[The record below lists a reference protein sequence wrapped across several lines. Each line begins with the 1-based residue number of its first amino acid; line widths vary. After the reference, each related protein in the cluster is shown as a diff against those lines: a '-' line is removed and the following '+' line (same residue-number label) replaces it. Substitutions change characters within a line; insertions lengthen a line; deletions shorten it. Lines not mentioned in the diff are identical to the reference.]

1 MPKWAIIQNLISTK
15 LEVGMKASL
24 IFCIIA
30 MACMLI
36 FTGCSQKQATPTM
49 QDPQTQTTQAD
60 DPSKR
65 VQTQQPISDKD
76 KLPKETITERQQ
88 QPLQREDIR
97 GTIRE
102 LETKIKD
109 IYFGFDRYDID
120 EKAKPMLKMAADIL
134 SSNRKIKVIIEGH
147 CDERGTREYN
157 LGLGERRANAVKE
170 FLVSLGI
177 PSKRIDTVSYG
188 KEKPQCTEKTE
199 ECWAKN
205 RRAHF
210 VFVEELQ

>member
-1 MPKWAIIQNLISTK
+1 
-15 LEVGMKASL
+15 MKAFHL
-24 IFCIIA
+24 I
-30 MACMLI
+30 CMFVILYMMT
-36 FTGCSQKQATPTM
+36 FAGCSQKQATPTM
-49 QDPQTQTTQAD
+49 QDPQTTTTQTD
-60 DPSKR
+60 DPSKKE
-65 VQTQQPISDKD
+65 QTKQPQPDRD
-76 KLPKETITERQQ
+76 KLPKETITERQH
-88 QPLQREDIR
+88 QPLQREDIK

-120 EKAKPMLKMAADIL
+120 EKARPMLKMAADIL
-134 SSNRKIKVIIEGH
+134 SKNRKIKVIIEGH

-157 LGLGERRANAVKE
+157 LSLGERRANAAKE
-170 FLVSLGI
+170 YLVSLGI

-188 KEKPQCTEKTE
+188 KEKPQCTEQTE

-210 VFVEELQ
+210 VFAEDIQ